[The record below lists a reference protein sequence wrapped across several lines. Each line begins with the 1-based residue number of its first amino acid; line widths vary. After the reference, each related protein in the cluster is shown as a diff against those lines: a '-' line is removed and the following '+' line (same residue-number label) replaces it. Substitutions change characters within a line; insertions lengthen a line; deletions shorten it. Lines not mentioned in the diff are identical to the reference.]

1 MPHLRSIAALVFAI
15 AISTVFSA
23 STASAAS
30 PSTHVRLDGG
40 ARSYWTPQRQARAI
54 PATTPNAG
62 GDPRAENARTHTSY
76 ISEPVADPT
85 ALPYPANGKVFF
97 RINRAGYYCS
107 AAIVDAPSARLVWTA
122 AHCLREA
129 GRRGAWAK
137 RWAFV
142 PDYQTGSRPY
152 GTWPAYELWVS
163 GDWVTRRWSENTDF
177 GAALIKRF
185 GGVGVQTAVGAAYPL
200 AVNQPVA
207 QTWEAVGYP
216 ADPAFGDR
224 LWHCIS
230 AHHSTD
236 FGYSRFPGPPP
247 MSIGCNTSGGES
259 GGPWISQTGA
269 LGAVSTYGYVR
280 EPELLYGTYLG
291 NAAAGLYARIQSR

>member
-1 MPHLRSIAALVFAI
+1 MPHLRSIAALVLAI

-76 ISEPVADPT
+76 ISD
-85 ALPYPANGKVFF
+85 
-97 RINRAGYYCS
+97 CS

-142 PDYQTGSRPY
+142 PDYQTGSRPMAPGRLTSY
-152 GTWPAYELWVS
+152 GSRVIGSP
-163 GDWVTRRWSENTDF
+163 GDGLRT
-177 GAALIKRF
+177 
-185 GGVGVQTAVGAAYPL
+185 P
-200 AVNQPVA
+200 
-207 QTWEAVGYP
+207 
-216 ADPAFGDR
+216 
-224 LWHCIS
+224 IS
-230 AHHSTD
+230 AP
-236 FGYSRFPGPPP
+236 R
-247 MSIGCNTSGGES
+247 
-259 GGPWISQTGA
+259 
-269 LGAVSTYGYVR
+269 
-280 EPELLYGTYLG
+280 
-291 NAAAGLYARIQSR
+291 